1 MFTQV
6 LLDLTMYQQPP
17 WATLAIMGISIVLA
31 IFTSFIGVRSMDLD
45 QYRTLMIESSKARKE
60 LMDATRSG
68 NQRKIDKAQKRQSEL
83 MQQQSKMS
91 MDRMRSS
98 MLFTIPMLL
107 VWPYLGKFFGTT
119 IVANFPFNFPYI
131 PREFTFIQWY
141 LLCSFSINV
150 VMNRL
155 FGLTFEIDPED

>member
-1 MFTQV
+1 MLHNIALELSQFQT
-6 LLDLTMYQQPP
+6 PP
-17 WATLAIMGISIVLA
+17 MATLAIMGITLCIA
-31 IFTSFIGVRSMDLD
+31 TFTSFIGVRSLDLD
-45 QYRTLMIESSKARKE
+45 KYRAMMIESNKVRKE
-60 LMDATRSG
+60 VMDATRSG
-68 NQRKIDKAQKRQSEL
+68 NQRRIEKAQRRQQDL

-107 VWPYLGKFFGTT
+107 IWPAFGRFFGET
-119 IVANFPFNFPYI
+119 IVAYFPFTFPYI

-141 LLCSFSINV
+141 LLCSFSMNV
-150 VMNRL
+150 ILNRI

>member
-1 MFTQV
+1 
-6 LLDLTMYQQPP
+6 MYQEPP
-17 WATLAIMGISIVLA
+17 YATLAIMAISLTIATL
-31 IFTSFIGVRSMDLD
+31 TSFIGVRSMDLE
-45 QYRTLMIESSKARKE
+45 QYRRLMVESARARRE

-68 NQRKIDKAQKRQSEL
+68 NQRKIDKAQKKQNDL

-107 VWPYLGKFFGTT
+107 VWPSLGRFFGDT
-119 IVANFPFNFPYI
+119 IVAHFPFDFPYI

-141 LLCSFSINV
+141 LLCSFSMNV
-150 VMNRL
+150 ILNRI

>member
-1 MFTQV
+1 MLTQV
-6 LLDLTMYQQPP
+6 LLDLTMYQEPP
-17 WATLAIMGISIVLA
+17 YATLAIMAISLTIATL
-31 IFTSFIGVRSMDLD
+31 TSFIGVRSMDLE
-45 QYRTLMIESSKARKE
+45 QYRRLMIESSRARKE

-68 NQRKIDKAQKRQSEL
+68 NQRKIDKAQKKQNDL

-98 MLFTIPMLL
+98 MLFTVPMLL
-107 VWPYLGKFFGTT
+107 VWPSLGRFFGDT
-119 IVANFPFNFPYI
+119 IVAHFPFDFPYI

-141 LLCSFSINV
+141 LLCSFSMNV
-150 VMNRL
+150 ILNRI

>member
-6 LLDLTMYQQPP
+6 LLDLAMYQEPP
-17 WATLAIMGISIVLA
+17 YATLAIIGISFTLA
-31 IFTSFIGVRSMDLD
+31 ILTSFIGVRSMDLE
-45 QYRTLMIESSKARKE
+45 QYRRLMIESARARKE

-68 NQRKIDKAQKRQSEL
+68 NQRKIDKAQKKQSEL

-107 VWPYLGKFFGTT
+107 VWPSLGRFFGTT
-119 IVANFPFNFPYI
+119 VIAQFPFDFPYI
-131 PREFTFIQWY
+131 PRELTFIQWY
-141 LLCSFSINV
+141 LLCSFSMNV
-150 VMNRL
+150 ILNRV